1 MWRYFDSSY
10 IVLKFYLKGQIT
22 NNNEGRATCEEKE
35 KATIKYRESLI
46 KKRSEL
52 KESMQT
58 QSSVKKLKEEDQ
70 LELVTKFI

>member
-1 MWRYFDSSY
+1 M
-10 IVLKFYLKGQIT
+10 KEGQHVRKRRRQLSNIE
-22 NNNEGRATCEEKE
+22 N
-35 KATIKYRESLI
+35 SLL

-58 QSSVKKLKEEDQ
+58 QSRVKKLKEEDQ

>member
-1 MWRYFDSSY
+1 M
-10 IVLKFYLKGQIT
+10 
-22 NNNEGRATCEEKE
+22 CEEKE